1 MYSEDII
8 VWSSISGGIVGVI
21 AAALTVWQCLAR
33 NVSIKETTTLG
44 ISALI
49 TPLFVGLFI
58 GGWSMKHFPPRD
70 FAIPGSVDQNITA
83 AADFERGAHCL
94 AGPDNDRH
102 HPGIRAEFT
111 RYSRKY
117 ESRQR
122 LTVENETMGMLTNEG
137 KFTGLHIYSITYNFR
152 EKQRDNKLMPVRVKR
167 KDYWVRTSDCVAD
180 RRATESSIMAILGS

>member
-1 MYSEDII
+1 MYSEDIT
-8 VWSSISGGIVGVI
+8 VWSTIAGAGVGVI

-33 NVSIKETTTLG
+33 KVSIKETTTLG

-49 TPLFVGLFI
+49 TPLFAGLFI

-70 FAIPGSVDQNITA
+70 FAIPGLVDQNITS
-83 AADFERGAHCL
+83 AADFERGVHCL
-94 AGPDNDRH
+94 VGSNTDRH

-122 LTVENETMGMLTNEG
+122 LTVENETMGMLADDG
-137 KFTGLHIYSITYNFR
+137 KFAGLHIYSITYNFR

-167 KDYWVRTSDCVAD
+167 KDYWVRTSDCAAD
-180 RRATESSIMAILGS
+180 RRTTESSVMAILGS